1 MTAAKSLLCLAE
13 YLEIS
18 LNTGESVI
26 MMQACDDACAMYV
39 GNAAKAQ
46 SFLIFHGS
54 IAVADAEDIL
64 QRTQSGRNEVE
75 IAGQVYRF
83 VRSVTHF
90 EDRGAVVFA
99 PT

>member
-1 MTAAKSLLCLAE
+1 MNLAE
-13 YLEIS
+13 YLDLS
-18 LNTGESVI
+18 LNAGESVI
-26 MMQACDDACAMYV
+26 MMQACHDSCGMYV
-39 GNAAKAQ
+39 GNAAKTQ
-46 SFLIFHGS
+46 NLLIFHGV
-54 IAVADAEDIL
+54 IASSLAEEIL
-64 QRTQSGRNEVE
+64 QCTRVGRNEME

>member
-1 MTAAKSLLCLAE
+1 MTTNESLLSLAE
-13 YLEIS
+13 YLDLS
-18 LNTGESVI
+18 RNVGESVI
-26 MMQACDDACAMYV
+26 MMQACNDACAMYV

-46 SFLIFHGS
+46 NLLIFHGS
-54 IAVADAEDIL
+54 IAVALADEIL
-64 QRTQSGRNEVE
+64 KLTQIGRNQVE
-75 IAGQVYRF
+75 IAGQIYRF